1 MTLHAPRPGW
11 KIYERD
17 GEFVSELAAIHAD
30 RLPDHDTLIEVR
42 YSSLNYK
49 DVLSWSGHK
58 GVTRNYPHTPGVDAA
73 GVIVESAE
81 DSLAEGD
88 EVIVVGFDLGMNTPG
103 GHGGWI
109 RVPSEWVIRKPDGL
123 SLQECMTIGTAGFT
137 AAQSLHRF
145 EQMGLAAG
153 DGEVVVTGATGG
165 VGSVAVS
172 LLAQSGYEV
181 AACTRQESQTDW
193 LKCLGA
199 ERVIAPEDV
208 RVETDRPLVQGR
220 WAGAVDTVGGA
231 LLESILRSTR
241 HRGVVTCCGMIGGAE
256 LNTSIFPFIL
266 RGVTLAGID
275 SAECPM
281 AIKKEIWHRLSTEW
295 KPARLEDLQTVVP
308 LSELLHQVGLMRDGQ
323 TRGRVVI
330 EHAN

>member
-30 RLPDHDTLIEVR
+30 RLPDHDILIKVR

-73 GVIVESAE
+73 GVIVESAD

-181 AACTRQESQTDW
+181 AACTRQENQTDW
-193 LKCLGA
+193 LKSLGA
-199 ERVIAPEDV
+199 ERVIAPEEV
-208 RVETDRPLVQGR
+208 RVETDRPLVKGR

-241 HRGVVTCCGMIGGAE
+241 NRGVVTCCGMIGGAE

-295 KPARLEDLQTVVP
+295 KPTRLEDLQTVVP
-308 LSELLHQVGLMRDGQ
+308 LSELLHQVGVMRDGQ

-330 EHAN
+330 EHPN